1 MTMTRFSLTSTAA
14 AALLALS
21 LPAGAAPFQAYYQDA
36 SAGSHGAYGAS
47 SFSSASFTGTGGSA
61 SAGAFALKGDLNGA
75 GVEDFIAWCADIAH
89 NLSPLSKYDI
99 AALPVVG
106 QMATDLKALVN
117 TVYDDVVANLGTA
130 EFSAG
135 FQLAVWEILNE
146 SGGSYDVASGS
157 FAVTGGS
164 AAAKAKANEFLANLD
179 YSAPVKYNITYLQS
193 QADPKTQGLVTVSP
207 VPLPAAGLLLFG
219 ALGGLGMIARRRK
232 SAEA

>member
-1 MTMTRFSLTSTAA
+1 MTRFSLTATAA

-21 LPAGAAPFQAYYQDA
+21 LPAGAAPFQAYYQDPGN
-36 SAGSHGAYGAS
+36 GSHGSYGS
-47 SFSSASFTGTGGSA
+47 SNFSSPSFTGTSGSA

-75 GVEDFIAWCADIAH
+75 GVEDFIAWCVDIAH

-117 TVYDDVVANLGTA
+117 TFYDEVVTKLTTA

-146 SGGSYDVASGS
+146 TGSTYDVTGGS
-157 FAVTGGS
+157 FAVTGGNTN
-164 AAAKAKANEFLANLD
+164 AKAKANHFLANLD

-193 QADPKTQGLVTVSP
+193 QANPQTQGLVTISP

-219 ALGGLGMIARRRK
+219 ALGGLGVVARRRK
-232 SAEA
+232 SADA